1 MTSSP
6 RRTPVATLVRE
17 RWLAIVLVIVTISFV
32 AQNRNRVDLDL
43 FWLNMQA
50 PLWLVL
56 VVIALIGAVVG
67 FVVARQRAR

>member
-6 RRTPVATLVRE
+6 RRTPAATLVRE